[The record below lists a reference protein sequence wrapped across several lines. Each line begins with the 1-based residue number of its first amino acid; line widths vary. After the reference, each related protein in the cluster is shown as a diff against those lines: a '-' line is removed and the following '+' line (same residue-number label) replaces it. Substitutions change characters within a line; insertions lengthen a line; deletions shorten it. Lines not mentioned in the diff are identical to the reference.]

1 MPRVTSG
8 LIGVVLSEIYAAI
21 NVTTNPE
28 IPGLPFTHG
37 TQVEANDGSIWVFG
51 KAGGTIAQYDTV
63 AIDDDHADVEAI
75 TGGAAADHIHRKI
88 GFRHE
93 FAAMASGESGWFML
107 HGSPLIRVGD
117 SAAKN
122 VQLYTTATAGVLDD
136 AVGTGSQFPVRGV
149 FLASTVSTAS
159 GSVVN
164 GALAQASFPHAAPMS
179 VL

>member
-1 MPRVTSG
+1 MSRPTSG
-8 LIGVVLSEIYAAI
+8 ILGVVLSEIYDAI
-21 NVTTNPE
+21 DVDTTPE
-28 IPGLPFTHG
+28 LPGLPFTPG
-37 TQVEANDGSIWVFG
+37 TQTNANDGSIWVFA
-51 KAGGTIAQYDTV
+51 KAGGSISQYDTV
-63 AIDDDHADVEAI
+63 AIDDDHIDVEAI

-93 FAAMASGESGWFML
+93 FAAMTSGQSGWFML

-136 AVGTGSQFPVRGV
+136 AVGTGSQFPIRGV